1 MNNIKMYI
9 CESCNYTTSR
19 SYDYNRHI
27 TSYKHINSLGQ
38 NDNKINNEDDGFF
51 TCICKKKY
59 KYKRGLT
66 RHKNTC
72 EIYLKLMNREEM
84 NNEDNEDNED
94 IEKMFNYFLQIQRT
108 QMEIQTTQT
117 QHMIELMD
125 RQDRR
130 MDRQDELIQRTLE
143 RQIVN
148 NIGVQNVQNVQ
159 NNHFCLNIF
168 LNETCK
174 NAMDLDDFV
183 DSIEVGIEDIER
195 MERLDYA
202 SGISKLI
209 VDKLN
214 QATVTGRPLHC
225 TDSKRETIYI
235 KIKAN
240 WQKADDNLKT
250 RFVNAIKK
258 IAQKNMKAI
267 NLWTQQNPEWNDPS
281 SKANDKYLKIV
292 SNSMSGSTEEEQKF
306 NMDKIVKNIIRE
318 VKIDKNAIPLAVGD
332 LHNL

>member
-1 MNNIKMYI
+1 MSKSKIYI
-9 CESCNYTTSR
+9 CESCNYKTSR

-27 TSYKHINSLGQ
+27 SSYKHACATEFNKKE
-38 NDNKINNEDDGFF
+38 NDDELF

-59 KYKRGLT
+59 KYNTGLI

-72 EIYLKLMNREEM
+72 EMYLKLMNREEM
-84 NNEDNEDNED
+84 NNED

-117 QHMIELMD
+117 QYIIE
-125 RQDRR
+125 R
-130 MDRQDELIQRTLE
+130 MDKQDELIQRTLE

-183 DSIEVGIEDIER
+183 ESIEVGIEDIER

-214 QATVTGRPLHC
+214 QATITGRPLHC

-235 KIKAN
+235 KIKTN
-240 WQKADDNLKT
+240 WQRADDNLKI
-250 RFVNAIKK
+250 RFINAIKK
-258 IAQKNMKAI
+258 IAHKNMQAI
-267 NLWTQQNPEWNDPS
+267 NLWTQKNPEWNDPS

-318 VKIDKNAIPLAVGD
+318 VKIDKNKGE
-332 LHNL
+332 N

>member
-1 MNNIKMYI
+1 MSKNKIYI
-9 CESCNYTTSR
+9 CETCNYKTSR
-19 SYDYNRHI
+19 SYDYNRHMS
-27 TSYKHINSLGQ
+27 SYKHASLSEFA
-38 NDNKINNEDDGFF
+38 NLKSDNEDNEFF

-59 KYKRGLT
+59 KYNTGLI
-66 RHKNTC
+66 RHKHSC
-72 EIYLKLMNREEM
+72 EMYLKLMNREEM
-84 NNEDNEDNED
+84 NREEMNNEDNED

-148 NIGVQNVQNVQ
+148 NIGVQNVQ

-318 VKIDKNAIPLAVGD
+318 VKIDKK
-332 LHNL
+332 

>member
-38 NDNKINNEDDGFF
+38 NDNKINNEDDVFF

-72 EIYLKLMNREEM
+72 EMYLKLMNRKEM
-84 NNEDNEDNED
+84 NNEDNED

-130 MDRQDELIQRTLE
+130 MDKQDELIQRSFE

-148 NIGVQNVQNVQ
+148 NIGVQNIQ

-225 TDSKRETIYI
+225 TDSKRDTIYI

-240 WQKADDNLKT
+240 WQRADDNLKM
-250 RFVNAIKK
+250 RFVNAIKR
-258 IAQKNMKAI
+258 IAHKNMQAI
-267 NLWTQQNPEWNDPS
+267 NLWTQKNPEWNNPS

-318 VKIDKNAIPLAVGD
+318 VKIDKNKGE
-332 LHNL
+332 N

>member
-1 MNNIKMYI
+1 MILNNFLDYDENIYI
-9 CESCNYTTSR
+9 RCDVCNYETNHSG
-19 SYDYNRHI
+19 DFN
-27 TSYKHINSLGQ
+27 KHLSTIKHKRNMNKMKMETDNSLQ
-38 NDNKINNEDDGFF
+38 KYE
-51 TCICKKKY
+51 CICGKKY
-59 KYKRGLT
+59 KYSSGLS
-66 RHKNTC
+66 RHKKEC
-72 EIYLKLMNREEM
+72 EEYGEQHETNQAIIR
-84 NNEDNEDNED
+84 
-94 IEKMFNYFLQIQRT
+94 
-108 QMEIQTTQT
+108 QMLEIQTTQN
-117 QHMIELMD
+117 QYIIE
-125 RQDRR
+125 R
-130 MDRQDELIQRTLE
+130 MDKQDELIQRTLE

-318 VKIDKNAIPLAVGD
+318 VKIDKNKSE
-332 LHNL
+332 N

>member
-1 MNNIKMYI
+1 MNNKIYI
-9 CESCNYTTSR
+9 CETCNYKTSR
-19 SYDYNRHI
+19 SYDFNRHM
-27 TSYKHINSLGQ
+27 TSYKHNSLSALA
-38 NDNKINNEDDGFF
+38 NLNKSDDEDDGFF

-59 KYKRGLT
+59 KYNTGLI
-66 RHKNTC
+66 RHKKTC
-72 EIYLKLMNREEM
+72 QIYSKLMNREDM
-84 NNEDNEDNED
+84 SNEEIDK
-94 IEKMFNYFLQIQRT
+94 IFNYFLQIQQT
-108 QMEIQTTQT
+108 QTVQT

-130 MDRQDELIQRTLE
+130 MDRQDELIQRSLE

-148 NIGVQNVQNVQ
+148 NIGVQNVQNNQ

-235 KIKAN
+235 KIKTN

-267 NLWTQQNPEWNDPS
+267 NLWIQQNPEWNDPS
-281 SKANDKYLKIV
+281 SKTNDKYLKIV
-292 SNSMSGSTEEEQKF
+292 SNSMSGATEEEQKC

-318 VKIDKNAIPLAVGD
+318 VKIDKNAIPIAVGD
-332 LHNL
+332 TNNF

>member
-72 EIYLKLMNREEM
+72 EMYLKLMNREEM
-84 NNEDNEDNED
+84 NNEDNED

-235 KIKAN
+235 KIKAS

-318 VKIDKNAIPLAVGD
+318 VKIDKNTIPLAVGD
-332 LHNL
+332 LHN

>member
-1 MNNIKMYI
+1 MSKSKIYI
-9 CESCNYTTSR
+9 CESCNYKTSR

-27 TSYKHINSLGQ
+27 SSYKHACATEFNKKE
-38 NDNKINNEDDGFF
+38 NDDDELF

-59 KYKRGLT
+59 KYNTGLI

-72 EIYLKLMNREEM
+72 EMYLKLMNREEM
-84 NNEDNEDNED
+84 NNED
-94 IEKMFNYFLQIQRT
+94 IEKMFNYFLQMQRT

-148 NIGVQNVQNVQ
+148 NIGVQNVQN
-159 NNHFCLNIF
+159 NHFCLNIF

-183 DSIEVGIEDIER
+183 ESIEVGIEDIER

-214 QATVTGRPLHC
+214 QATITGRPLHC

-235 KIKAN
+235 KIKTN
-240 WQKADDNLKT
+240 WQRADDNLKI
-250 RFVNAIKK
+250 RFINAIKK
-258 IAQKNMKAI
+258 IAHKNMQAI
-267 NLWTQQNPEWNDPS
+267 NLWTQKNPEWNDPS

-292 SNSMSGSTEEEQKF
+292 SNSMSGATEEEQKF

-318 VKIDKNAIPLAVGD
+318 VKIDKDKNKGE
-332 LHNL
+332 N

>member
-1 MNNIKMYI
+1 MILNDLIDDNENIYMKCELCNYETNHSGDFNKHLLTIKHRKNVNKIKMGT
-9 CESCNYTTSR
+9 N
-19 SYDYNRHI
+19 
-27 TSYKHINSLGQ
+27 NSSQ
-38 NDNKINNEDDGFF
+38 KYE
-51 TCICKKKY
+51 CICGKKY
-59 KYKRGLT
+59 KYSSGLS
-66 RHKNTC
+66 RHKKEC
-72 EIYLKLMNREEM
+72 EECGEQHETNQAIIR
-84 NNEDNEDNED
+84 
-94 IEKMFNYFLQIQRT
+94 
-108 QMEIQTTQT
+108 QMLEIQTSQN
-117 QHMIELMD
+117 QYIIE
-125 RQDRR
+125 R
-130 MDRQDELIQRTLE
+130 MDKQDELIQRSFE

-148 NIGVQNVQNVQ
+148 NIGVQNIQ

-183 DSIEVGIEDIER
+183 ESIEIGIEDIER

-225 TDSKRETIYI
+225 TDSKRDTIYI

-240 WQKADDNLKT
+240 WQRADDNLKM
-250 RFVNAIKK
+250 RFVNAIKR
-258 IAQKNMKAI
+258 IAHKNMQAI
-267 NLWTQQNPEWNDPS
+267 NLWTQKNPEWNNPS

-318 VKIDKNAIPLAVGD
+318 VKIDKNKGE
-332 LHNL
+332 N

>member
-19 SYDYNRHI
+19 SYDYNRHMN
-27 TSYKHINSLGQ
+27 SYKHLNSLVQ
-38 NDNKINNEDDGFF
+38 NNNKIESIEDEFYS
-51 TCICKKKY
+51 CICKKKY
-59 KYKRGLT
+59 KYKKGLT
-66 RHKNTC
+66 RHKNSC
-72 EIYLKLMNREEM
+72 KMYLKLMNREEM
-84 NNEDNEDNED
+84 NREEMNREEINNDDE
-94 IEKMFNYFLQIQRT
+94 IGKMFDCLIQMQRGQLEI
-108 QMEIQTTQT
+108 QMRQTTQT
-117 QHMIELMD
+117 QHMIE
-125 RQDRR
+125 R
-130 MDRQDELIQRTLE
+130 MDKQDELIQRTLE
-143 RQIVN
+143 RQIIN
-148 NIGVQNVQNVQ
+148 NIGVQNVQ

-174 NAMDLDDFV
+174 NAIDLDDFV

-235 KIKAN
+235 KIKTN
-240 WQKADDNLKT
+240 WQKADDNLKI
-250 RFVNAIKK
+250 RFVNAIKR

-267 NLWTQQNPEWNDPS
+267 NLWIQQNPEWNDPS

-292 SNSMSGSTEEEQKF
+292 SNSMSGSTEEEQKC

-318 VKIDKNAIPLAVGD
+318 VKIDKNS
-332 LHNL
+332 NT

>member
-72 EIYLKLMNREEM
+72 EMYLKFMNREEM
-84 NNEDNEDNED
+84 NNED

-117 QHMIELMD
+117 QHMIELMN

-148 NIGVQNVQNVQ
+148 NIGVQNVQNIQ

-225 TDSKRETIYI
+225 TDSKRDTIYI

-240 WQKADDNLKT
+240 WQRADDNLKM
-250 RFVNAIKK
+250 RFVNAIKR
-258 IAQKNMKAI
+258 IAHKNMQAI
-267 NLWTQQNPEWNDPS
+267 NLWTQKNPEWNNPS

-318 VKIDKNAIPLAVGD
+318 VKIDKNKGE
-332 LHNL
+332 N

>member
-1 MNNIKMYI
+1 M
-9 CESCNYTTSR
+9 
-19 SYDYNRHI
+19 
-27 TSYKHINSLGQ
+27 TSYKHTSLSKFE
-38 NDNKINNEDDGFF
+38 NLKSDNEDDEFF

-59 KYKRGLT
+59 KYKKGLT

-72 EIYLKLMNREEM
+72 EMYLKLMNREEM
-84 NNEDNEDNED
+84 NNED

-117 QHMIELMD
+117 QHIIELMD

-130 MDRQDELIQRTLE
+130 MNRQDELIQRTLE

-148 NIGVQNVQNVQ
+148 NIGVQ

-183 DSIEVGIEDIER
+183 ESIEVGIEDIER

-214 QATVTGRPLHC
+214 QATITGRPLHC

-240 WQKADDNLKT
+240 WQKADDNLKI

-267 NLWTQQNPEWNDPS
+267 NLWIKQNPEWNDPS
-281 SKANDKYLKIV
+281 SKTNDKYLKIV
-292 SNSMSGSTEEEQKF
+292 SNSMSGATEEEQKF

-318 VKIDKNAIPLAVGD
+318 VKIDKNLNYISTSEGE
-332 LHNL
+332 NSNT

>member
-72 EIYLKLMNREEM
+72 EMYLKFMNREEM
-84 NNEDNEDNED
+84 NNED

-117 QHMIELMD
+117 QHMIELMN

-148 NIGVQNVQNVQ
+148 NIGVQNVQN
-159 NNHFCLNIF
+159 NNFCLNIF

-225 TDSKRETIYI
+225 TDSKRDTIYI

-240 WQKADDNLKT
+240 WQRADDNLKM
-250 RFVNAIKK
+250 RFVNAIKR
-258 IAQKNMKAI
+258 IAHKNMQAI
-267 NLWTQQNPEWNDPS
+267 NLWTQKNPEWNNPS

-318 VKIDKNAIPLAVGD
+318 VKIDKNKGE
-332 LHNL
+332 N

>member
-1 MNNIKMYI
+1 MILNDMSEDNENIYMR
-9 CESCNYTTSR
+9 CDLCNYETNHSG
-19 SYDYNRHI
+19 DFN
-27 TSYKHINSLGQ
+27 KHLLTIKHKKNV
-38 NDNKINNEDDGFF
+38 NKIKIGTDNFIQKYECVCG
-51 TCICKKKY
+51 KKY
-59 KYKRGLT
+59 KYLSGLS
-66 RHKNTC
+66 RHKKKC
-72 EIYLKLMNREEM
+72 EECEEFEECGKKNETNQIMLK
-84 NNEDNEDNED
+84 
-94 IEKMFNYFLQIQRT
+94 
-108 QMEIQTTQT
+108 QMLEIQTTQT
-117 QHMIELMD
+117 AQTQYMIE
-125 RQDRR
+125 R

-143 RQIVN
+143 RRMIN
-148 NIGVQNVQNVQ
+148 NIGVQNIQNIQ

-235 KIKAN
+235 KIKTN
-240 WQKADDNLKT
+240 WQKADDNLRS
-250 RFVNAIKK
+250 RFINAIKR

-267 NLWTQQNPEWNDPS
+267 NLWIQQNPEWNDPR
-281 SKANDKYLKIV
+281 SKTNDKYLKIV
-292 SNSMSGSTEEEQKF
+292 SNSMSGATEEEQKF
-306 NMDKIVKNIIRE
+306 NMEKIVKNIIRE
-318 VKIDKNAIPLAVGD
+318 VKIDKNVNYVSNGEGE
-332 LHNL
+332 NSNT

>member
-1 MNNIKMYI
+1 MILNDLIDDNENIYMRCELCNYETNHSGDFNKHLLTIKHRKNVNKIKM
-9 CESCNYTTSR
+9 ETN
-19 SYDYNRHI
+19 
-27 TSYKHINSLGQ
+27 NSSQ
-38 NDNKINNEDDGFF
+38 KYE
-51 TCICKKKY
+51 CICGKKY
-59 KYKRGLT
+59 KYSSGLS
-66 RHKNTC
+66 RHKKEC
-72 EIYLKLMNREEM
+72 EECGEQHETNQAIIR
-84 NNEDNEDNED
+84 
-94 IEKMFNYFLQIQRT
+94 
-108 QMEIQTTQT
+108 QMLEIQTSQN
-117 QHMIELMD
+117 QYIIE
-125 RQDRR
+125 R
-130 MDRQDELIQRTLE
+130 MDKQDELIQRSFE

-148 NIGVQNVQNVQ
+148 NIGVQNIQ

-183 DSIEVGIEDIER
+183 ESIEIGIEDIER

-225 TDSKRETIYI
+225 TDSKRDTIYI

-240 WQKADDNLKT
+240 WQRADDNLKM
-250 RFVNAIKK
+250 RFVNAIKR
-258 IAQKNMKAI
+258 IAHKNMQAI
-267 NLWTQQNPEWNDPS
+267 NLWTQKNPEWNNPS

-318 VKIDKNAIPLAVGD
+318 VKIDKNKGE
-332 LHNL
+332 N

>member
-1 MNNIKMYI
+1 MILDDILEDENVYMRCDVCNYETRYRSDINRHMLTIKHKRNMSKIKM
-9 CESCNYTTSR
+9 ET
-19 SYDYNRHI
+19 D
-27 TSYKHINSLGQ
+27 NSLQ
-38 NDNKINNEDDGFF
+38 KYE
-51 TCICKKKY
+51 CICGKKY
-59 KYKRGLT
+59 KYSSGLS
-66 RHKNTC
+66 RHKKEC
-72 EIYLKLMNREEM
+72 EECGEQHETNQAIIR
-84 NNEDNEDNED
+84 
-94 IEKMFNYFLQIQRT
+94 
-108 QMEIQTTQT
+108 QMLEIQTTQN
-117 QHMIELMD
+117 QYIIE
-125 RQDRR
+125 R

-267 NLWTQQNPEWNDPS
+267 NLWIKQNPEWNDPS

-292 SNSMSGSTEEEQKF
+292 SNSMSGATEEEQKF

-318 VKIDKNAIPLAVGD
+318 VKIDKNAIPVSVGD
-332 LHNL
+332 TYNF